1 MIFQIFSFIF
11 NKQNWNYSDE
21 QTQWD
26 PQIFSLLWE
35 EIKLKGVR
43 HTDDSIIA
51 LGSERKAVL
60 KVYIGYKVYA
70 DFKNLNIWRKIKD
83 DWSNMAKS
91 FVNCSLI
98 IPDSGQT
105 PSIYVVFVQ
114 LHEFELFFQF
124 YKQSIET

>member
-1 MIFQIFSFIF
+1 
-11 NKQNWNYSDE
+11 
-21 QTQWD
+21 
-26 PQIFSLLWE
+26 
-35 EIKLKGVR
+35 
-43 HTDDSIIA
+43 
-51 LGSERKAVL
+51 
-60 KVYIGYKVYA
+60 
-70 DFKNLNIWRKIKD
+70 
-83 DWSNMAKS
+83 MAKS